1 MRTKRLTRLA
11 LLSAVAL
18 GLYVLEAQ
26 LPNPIPVAGVK
37 LGLSNIVSIYTL
49 FAYGPWAALG
59 VLLTR
64 VLLGSLFAGQLISL
78 AYSLA
83 GGLLSLAAMLV
94 LRQVLTLRQ
103 IWVASVLGG
112 IFHNIGQ
119 ILIAML
125 LTATPRLI
133 YYLPVLIAAGMLAG
147 LFTGLC
153 AQFLLQHM
161 KKLPPGYTS
170 KIASPLFEVWRFFV
184 FSGLTHAFPA
194 QPKTSTSL

>member
-64 VLLGSLFAGQLISL
+64 VLLGRMPM
-78 AYSLA
+78 YT
-83 GGLLSLAAMLV
+83 V

-161 KKLPPGYTS
+161 KKLPPG
-170 KIASPLFEVWRFFV
+170 
-184 FSGLTHAFPA
+184 
-194 QPKTSTSL
+194 

>member
-1 MRTKRLTRLA
+1 M
-11 LLSAVAL
+11 
-18 GLYVLEAQ
+18 
-26 LPNPIPVAGVK
+26 
-37 LGLSNIVSIYTL
+37 
-49 FAYGPWAALG
+49 
-59 VLLTR
+59 
-64 VLLGSLFAGQLISL
+64 

-161 KKLPPGYTS
+161 KKLPPG
-170 KIASPLFEVWRFFV
+170 
-184 FSGLTHAFPA
+184 
-194 QPKTSTSL
+194 

>member
-1 MRTKRLTRLA
+1 MATASLSFDTMRTKRLTRLA

-64 VLLGSLFAGQLISL
+64 VLLGSLFAGQFISL

-119 ILIAML
+119 ILIAIL

-161 KKLPPGYTS
+161 KKLPPG
-170 KIASPLFEVWRFFV
+170 
-184 FSGLTHAFPA
+184 
-194 QPKTSTSL
+194 